1 MSLETNLANAFQ
13 GVANNAKALRMLLN
27 GNAADLAALTTTNK
41 LNLVGAINELVSTV
55 AALSSSSGAIDD
67 ASMSSTTTWS
77 STKTNS
83 AVNALLGDI
92 LTTSTAKTWSVDRI
106 NTAIAAASIQTKND
120 LVNGSAAALDTLK
133 ELADALGGDANF
145 AATTAAAL
153 GKRLRF
159 DAAQVLSAPEK
170 AQACANIGVGDPER
184 NFLAVFTAGLA

>member
-27 GNAADLAALTTTNK
+27 GNAADLTALTTTNK

-55 AALSSSSGAIDD
+55 AALSSSSGAIND
-67 ASMSSTTTWS
+67 ATMSSTTTWS

-92 LTTSTAKTWSVDRI
+92 LTTSTEKTWSVDRI

-145 AATTAAAL
+145 AATTATAL

>member
-92 LTTSTAKTWSVDRI
+92 LTTSTEKTWSVDRI

>member
-55 AALSSSSGAIDD
+55 AALSSSAGAIND